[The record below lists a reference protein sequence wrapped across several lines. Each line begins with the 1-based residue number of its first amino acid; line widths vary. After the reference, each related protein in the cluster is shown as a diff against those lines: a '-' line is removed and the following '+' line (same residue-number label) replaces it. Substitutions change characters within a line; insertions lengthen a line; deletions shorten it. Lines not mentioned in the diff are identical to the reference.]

1 MIPGLIILALTSNIS
16 LGIKIWD
23 RKYVKSKIYYRRVRK
38 CISYLMF
45 NAIKGVGLVPRL
57 NVVGVPSEA
66 RLLYVVDNNLSG
78 VGAGD
83 DRPVRR
89 RRGKNM
95 W

>member
-1 MIPGLIILALTSNIS
+1 
-16 LGIKIWD
+16 
-23 RKYVKSKIYYRRVRK
+23 
-38 CISYLMF
+38 MF

-66 RLLYVVDNNLSG
+66 RLLYVVENNISG